1 MSDLELLRRFAS
13 ARMPVRLVTAE
24 DFKGAQALQ
33 ALGYVRIGMP
43 PVHKGRGSYGQKD
56 PAQVLAITPA
66 GRRAISA

>member
-24 DFKGAQALQ
+24 DFKGAQALK
-33 ALGYVRIGMP
+33 ALGYIKIGMP
-43 PVHKGRGSYGQKD
+43 PVKKGRDTYGQQD
-56 PAQVLAITPA
+56 PALVLAITPA